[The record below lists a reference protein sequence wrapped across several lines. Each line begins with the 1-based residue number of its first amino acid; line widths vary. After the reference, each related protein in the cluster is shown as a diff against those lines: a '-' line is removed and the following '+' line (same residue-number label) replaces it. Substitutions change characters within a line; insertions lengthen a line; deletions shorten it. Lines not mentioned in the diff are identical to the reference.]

1 MSGYPNI
8 LRVVGDTPGR
18 TLQLLGLLQAR
29 PSWTSTELAGRL
41 EITARTV
48 RRDIDRLRE
57 LGYPVEAEPGR
68 HGGYRL
74 GRGGRLPPLLLNDD
88 EAVAVAI
95 GLRSAAD
102 GTVAGLEESA
112 VSTLAKLD
120 HLLPA
125 HLARRVRSLHE
136 NTASMLWSGSRQDRV
151 EATHL
156 LLLANACSARER
168 VRFAYTDRTRKATD
182 RLVEPLRLVRSGPR
196 WYLVARD
203 IDRADWRTFRL
214 DRLKA
219 LESVGTR
226 FEHRD
231 PPDPVAMVTE
241 GVTVRS
247 YPYRARIRIPLPVAE
262 ASRVMPRT
270 FAVIE
275 GEDAESTV
283 IELGSTGLYRMVGY
297 LAGLYPPCE
306 VLDPPQLRDALRAHG
321 QAIARANEVS
331 PL

>member
-1 MSGYPNI
+1 M
-8 LRVVGDTPGR
+8 GDTPGR
-18 TLQLLGLLQAR
+18 MLQLLGLLQAR
-29 PSWTSTELAGRL
+29 ASWGGAELAERL
-41 EITARTV
+41 EITQRTV
-48 RRDIDRLRE
+48 RRDVDRLRE

-74 GRGGRLPPLLLNDD
+74 GRGGRLPPLLLNDE
-88 EAVAVAI
+88 EAVAIAI
-95 GLRSAAD
+95 GLRSAVD

-112 VSTLAKLD
+112 ISTLAKLD

-136 NTASMLWSGSRQDRV
+136 STASMLWSDTRAERV
-151 EATHL
+151 DAAHL
-156 LLLANACSARER
+156 LVLANACSTHER
-168 VRFAYTDRTRKATD
+168 ARFAYTDRGGRSSE

-214 DRLKA
+214 DRVKSP
-219 LESVGTR
+219 EPVGTH
-226 FEHRD
+226 FEHKD

-247 YPYRARIRIPLPVAE
+247 YPYRARIRIPLPVEQAV
-262 ASRVMPRT
+262 RVVPRT
-270 FAVIE
+270 LAVIEE
-275 GEDAESTV
+275 GEDANSTIV
-283 IELGSTGLYRMVGY
+283 ELGSTGLYRMVSY

-306 VLDPPQLRDALRAHG
+306 VLGPPELRDTLRAHAEAVA
-321 QAIARANEVS
+321 QANASSTNQPYS
-331 PL
+331 WCK

>member
-1 MSGYPNI
+1 
-8 LRVVGDTPGR
+8 VGDTPGR
-18 TLQLLGLLQAR
+18 MLQLLGLLQAR
-29 PSWTSTELAGRL
+29 PSWSGSELAERL
-41 EITARTV
+41 EITERTV

-74 GRGGRLPPLLLNDD
+74 GRGGRLPPLLLNDE

-95 GLRSAAD
+95 GLRSAVD
-102 GTVAGLEESA
+102 GSVSGMEESA
-112 VSTLAKLD
+112 VSTLAKLE

-136 NTASMLWSGSRQDRV
+136 STASMLWSGSRPDTV
-151 EATHL
+151 DAAHL
-156 LLLANACSARER
+156 LVLANACSNQER
-168 VRFAYTDRTRKATD
+168 VRFAYTDRTRKASD

-214 DRLKA
+214 DRMTSC
-219 LESVGTR
+219 EWVGTR
-226 FEHRD
+226 FEHKD

-241 GVTVRS
+241 GVTVHS
-247 YPYRARIRIPLPVAE
+247 YPYRARIRIPLPLEQAT
-262 ASRVMPRT
+262 RVVPRT

-275 GEDAESTV
+275 SEDADSTIV
-283 IELGSTGLYRMVGY
+283 ELGSTGMYRMAGY
-297 LAGLYPPCE
+297 LASLYPPCE
-306 VLDPPQLRDALRAHG
+306 VLHPVELRDALRTHAE
-321 QAIARANEVS
+321 AVARVNE
-331 PL
+331 